1 MNGKKG
7 MITAEVQL
15 SEKAIANAEKSG
27 EAVKLPV
34 EVKAGKN
41 IKAASTVTI
50 NLPEG
55 AGKTK
60 VKIPVKN
67 MTVGTVA
74 VLVNADGTEKIVK
87 KSVAA
92 KDGVQLIVDED
103 TTVKLVDKAKNFKDT
118 KKHWA
123 KDSIDFVS
131 ARGLMNGK
139 SSTAFA
145 PEAKIT
151 RARLWTILARW
162 EDVDLTGGKK
172 WYSKARAWAKNQGIS
187 DGSRPN
193 AAITRAEAITMLWRA
208 QGKPAAE
215 QETAFK
221 DVSSDEYYAQAVAW
235 AKEKGIAQAN
245 SKGRFNQDA
254 ACTRAEIA
262 AFLYRMSLSE

>member
-1 MNGKKG
+1 

-118 KKHWA
+118 KN
-123 KDSIDFVS
+123 IG
-131 ARGLMNGK
+131 RRIPL
-139 SSTAFA
+139 
-145 PEAKIT
+145 
-151 RARLWTILARW
+151 IL
-162 EDVDLTGGKK
+162 
-172 WYSKARAWAKNQGIS
+172 
-187 DGSRPN
+187 
-193 AAITRAEAITMLWRA
+193 
-208 QGKPAAE
+208 
-215 QETAFK
+215 
-221 DVSSDEYYAQAVAW
+221 
-235 AKEKGIAQAN
+235 
-245 SKGRFNQDA
+245 
-254 ACTRAEIA
+254 
-262 AFLYRMSLSE
+262 